1 MTDQERHE
9 VVLRGGPRDGAL
21 LRLQA
26 LTPEIKAMTW
36 ESLFPHEPGKPRP
49 IYAVY
54 TRTTTVTGNGRRV
67 YEFDRTIPSE

>member
-1 MTDQERHE
+1 MTDQERHW
-9 VVLRGGPRDGAL
+9 VMLRGGPRDGAL
-21 LRLQA
+21 ILIRA
-26 LTPEIKAMTW
+26 LTPEIKVMTW